1 MRRTDCS
8 RPSGC
13 VCGEARFRRRRS
25 SFAFST
31 SCQSVQETLIEGWS
45 ANEPIQSKRD
55 ERVVVGGA
63 LLAPRARISQ
73 RGAR

>member
-8 RPSGC
+8 RPSDC

-45 ANEPIQSKRD
+45 ANESMQSKRD
-55 ERVVVGGA
+55 ERVVVGSA